1 MTEENKKTVTIPEA
15 IIGISYIQ
23 EALLHVLISKG
34 IIKPEEMQKAIENLK
49 KSGSGNIPT
58 LH

>member
-1 MTEENKKTVTIPEA
+1 MTEEKRKTMSIPEA

-23 EALLHVLISKG
+23 EALLTVLISKG
-34 IIKPEEMQKAIENLK
+34 IIKPEEIQKAIETLK
-49 KSGSGNIPT
+49 KSGSENIPT